1 MIDDFHLFIKSF
13 NLQAFIEQQWVSLV
27 AQLVKNLPAMQETQV
42 WSWRWNGYPLWY
54 SCLENPMD
62 RGVWW
67 ATVQG
72 VTKSQTRLSDWVHTH
87 ISLSETAMR
96 LNTHPCITLSKTKQ
110 KKILWLSRSVSD
122 GSDRLYFFLDEL
134 ASSPKYHKLSDLCKR
149 ADGHL
154 KESRGDIHGARGW
167 HERGRLQNVSAVIQ
181 LNSRWRRTKENLTQG
196 VFSCYV

>member
-1 MIDDFHLFIKSF
+1 MSLAPIIKCQGFPS
-13 NLQAFIEQQWVSLV
+13 SLM
-27 AQLVKNLPAMQETQV
+27 VKEFAYNAGDMGSIPGL
-42 WSWRWNGYPLWY
+42 WSSPREENGNPHQY
-54 SCLENPMD
+54 SCLGNPMD

-134 ASSPKYHKLSDLCKR
+134 PSSPKYHKLSDLCKR